1 MQFSITIVLL
11 LGAIGISALSARR
24 IPDSLAAPLES
35 INTQISGWKQ
45 TGSQVI
51 PAGTLKSLSP
61 TSYLSRSY
69 AKNGEEMNLFVVF
82 YAQQRAGESMHS
94 PKACLPASG
103 WEIWKHESAS
113 IPVHGADT
121 QINKYYIQ
129 SAGRKM
135 TVYYWYQSKRRLI
148 ADEYLGKLLLIF
160 DTLHDGRTAGGLVRV
175 MFPDKPGVADEA
187 LSFATALAPQ
197 VERCFR
203 E

>member
-1 MQFSITIVLL
+1 MQFAITVLL
-11 LGAIGISALSARR
+11 LLAAFSISALSGRR
-24 IPDSLAAPLES
+24 VPDSLAAPLES
-35 INTQISGWKQ
+35 IDAQIAGWNE
-45 TGSQVI
+45 TGSQTL
-51 PAGTLKSLSP
+51 PAGTLKSLAP

-69 AKNGEEMNLFVVF
+69 AKDGHEMNLFVVF

-103 WEIWKHESAS
+103 WEIWKHESAT
-113 IPVHGADT
+113 IPVHGTDT
-121 QINKYYIQ
+121 RINKYYIQ

-135 TVYYWYQSKRRLI
+135 TVFYWYQSKRRLI
-148 ADEYLGKLLLIF
+148 ADEYSGKLLLIL
-160 DTLHDGRTAGGLVRV
+160 DTLHNGRTAGGLVRIMV
-175 MFPDKPGVADEA
+175 PDKPGVAEDA